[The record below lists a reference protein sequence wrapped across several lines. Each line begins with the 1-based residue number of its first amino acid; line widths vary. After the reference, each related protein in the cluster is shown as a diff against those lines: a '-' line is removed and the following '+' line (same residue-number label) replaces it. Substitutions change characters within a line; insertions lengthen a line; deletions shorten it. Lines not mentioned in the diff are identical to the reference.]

1 MSYSEFQQAWFDA
14 VQAFKNGD
22 LSYEQ
27 LLEFG
32 TLDEFMDYV
41 SDDPGDSELEVCNV
55 KSDK

>member
-22 LSYEQ
+22 LSYEE

-41 SDDPGDSELEVCNV
+41 SDDPEMGDDNAEQ
-55 KSDK
+55 

>member
-1 MSYSEFQQAWFDA
+1 MSYAEFQQAWCDA

-22 LSYEQ
+22 LSYEE

-41 SDDPGDSELEVCNV
+41 SDDPEPEEEE
-55 KSDK
+55 